1 MIWGW
6 WDSEYNMGC
15 VCLGREDDTGSNEA
29 MNLKVKLQT
38 VDLRGYEHHLIVC
51 YIYIYTHIYI
61 CI

>member
-1 MIWGW
+1 
-6 WDSEYNMGC
+6 MGC